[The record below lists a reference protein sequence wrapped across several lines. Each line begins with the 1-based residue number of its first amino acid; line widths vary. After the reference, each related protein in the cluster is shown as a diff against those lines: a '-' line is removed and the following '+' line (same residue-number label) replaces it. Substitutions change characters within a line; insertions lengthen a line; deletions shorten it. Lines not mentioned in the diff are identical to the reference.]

1 MQETWDSGLIPAS
14 GRSPGEGNGNPIQYS
29 CLENPM
35 DRGASRA
42 MVHRVAKSW
51 TRLKWLSTSVLDNRG
66 GWFPVWKCSG
76 PSSSDPN
83 QCYLWESSQNQIL
96 KEESGVPRS
105 DRQICL
111 ISNSAPEGIGFAP
124 LVHLTRKSFINGINN
139 RWKKP
144 ADWTC
149 PDTQSELCICMI
161 PLIDD
166 TTPS

>member
-1 MQETWDSGLIPAS
+1 MATQFSTLAWKIPWTEEP
-14 GRSPGEGNGNPIQYS
+14 R
-29 CLENPM
+29 
-35 DRGASRA
+35 RA
-42 MVHRVAKSW
+42 MVHRVAKSR
-51 TRLKWLSTSVLDNRG
+51 TLLKWLSTSVLDNRG
-66 GWFPVWKCSG
+66 GWFPVWKRPG

-96 KEESGVPRS
+96 KEESGVHRS
-105 DRQICL
+105 DRQIHL
-111 ISNSAPEGIGFAP
+111 ISSSTPEGIGFAP
-124 LVHLTRKSFINGINN
+124 LVHLTRKSFINDINN

-149 PDTQSELCICMI
+149 PDTQSELCICII